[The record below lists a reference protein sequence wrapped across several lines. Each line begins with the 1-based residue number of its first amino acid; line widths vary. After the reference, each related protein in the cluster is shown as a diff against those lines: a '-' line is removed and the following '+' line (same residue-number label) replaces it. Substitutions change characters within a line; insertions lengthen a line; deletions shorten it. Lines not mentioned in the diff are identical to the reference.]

1 MAQWQQMQAQAAQYY
16 GYDSNGGWNR
26 GQGGRDQNNYGASG
40 GGGGYGGDAG
50 RRERSQP
57 SSTLWVGNLT
67 PAIRED
73 DIRRAF
79 EQYGPIESV
88 RMLDSKNCA
97 FVTFA
102 NLESSKNAHAST
114 YGLKINGAEVKINWG
129 RPNNPNPREGGGG
142 GYGGN
147 NNYAGGQQGGYGG
160 NQGGGGGY
168 QQGGYGQQQGGYQN
182 RGPREENQPSPN
194 IWVGN
199 VDPNVTEH
207 ELRTCFDRF
216 GAIERVKLFPQ
227 KNCAFINFV
236 ELNSALAAKAEMN
249 GFALFGQMLRVNF
262 GKPRAP
268 GGDREERGPRYGG
281 DRDGGRDF
289 RDEGRGPRYDSH
301 HGGQQQHHQQV
312 SAAPSIPVSEPHD
325 IPQES
330 KDFIDKLVGGFES
343 NPELEAMTKQNQ
355 AENPKFA
362 FLFPGREGHNYYLWK
377 RYGSKLASAATN
389 ASDIGAGKFDA
400 TLPANAEPLN
410 ANESEDLEGIL
421 RTLDGNKDPIMAGAD
436 FATKNAKKAPAVA
449 TAILDYALNRLSPS
463 QNVLHF
469 VYLVNELFNV
479 VLRSRANPGPDT
491 AELQQLAVAFLPG
504 LPRLLQSANSGE
516 NSQITSNI
524 LNRWKGE
531 KVFSNDEFATLESS
545 FLAGEPNKKRK
556 RDTDEAEDSLE
567 AKRPAPASE

>member
-1 MAQWQQMQAQAAQYY
+1 M
-16 GYDSNGGWNR
+16 
-26 GQGGRDQNNYGASG
+26 
-40 GGGGYGGDAG
+40 
-50 RRERSQP
+50 
-57 SSTLWVGNLT
+57 T

-79 EQYGPIESV
+79 DQYGPIESV
-88 RMLDSKNCA
+88 RMLDAKNCA

-129 RPNNPNPREGGGG
+129 RPNNGNNNGPRDGGYGGGGGGQGGYGGGQGGGYGGQGGYQGGG
-142 GYGGN
+142 GYGGQGG
-147 NNYAGGQQGGYGG
+147 YGGGQQGGY
-160 NQGGGGGY
+160 QS
-168 QQGGYGQQQGGYQN
+168 
-182 RGPREENQPSPN
+182 RGPREEHNQPSPN

-249 GFALFGQMLRVNF
+249 GFPLFGQMLKVNF

-268 GGDREERGPRYGG
+268 GGGDREERGPRYG

-289 RDEGRGPRYDSH
+289 RGDDGRGPRFDSPH
-301 HGGQQQHHQQV
+301 QDGGHQQHQV
-312 SAAPSIPVSEPHD
+312 AAAPSIPVSEPQD

-355 AENPKFA
+355 SENPKFA

-377 RYGSKLASAATN
+377 RYGSKLASAATHTN
-389 ASDIGAGKFDA
+389 GDNNGIGAGKFDA
-400 TLPANAEPLN
+400 TLPANTEPLN
-410 ANESEDLEGIL
+410 ANEAEDLEGIL
-421 RTLDGNKDPIMAGAD
+421 RTLDASKDRIMAGAD
-436 FATKNAKKAPAVA
+436 FATKHAKKARAVA
-449 TAILDYALNRLSPS
+449 TAILDYALNRLSPT
-463 QNVLHF
+463 QNVLHV

-479 VLRSRANPGPDT
+479 VLRARTSPGPDST
-491 AELQQLAVAFLPG
+491 DLLQLAPAFLPG
-504 LPRLLQSANSGE
+504 LSRLLHAANSGE
-516 NSQITSNI
+516 NAQITNNI
-524 LNRWKGE
+524 LNRWKTE
-531 KVFSNDEFATLESS
+531 TIFTNDDFAALESAVLS
-545 FLAGEPNKKRK
+545 GEPNKKRK
-556 RDTDEAEDSLE
+556 RDGDDAEDSLD
-567 AKRPAPASE
+567 AKRAAPAPVAE